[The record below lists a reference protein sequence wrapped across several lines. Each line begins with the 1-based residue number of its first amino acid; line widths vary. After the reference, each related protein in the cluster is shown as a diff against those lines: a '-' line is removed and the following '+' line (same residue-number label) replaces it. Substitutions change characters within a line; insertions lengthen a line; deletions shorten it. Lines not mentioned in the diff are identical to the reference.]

1 MTSDPHPA
9 ADVPP
14 GEPTTDV
21 PADNE
26 RWPLG
31 FMLTIVMVSLY
42 VGYRLVQLTVKF
54 FQWVF

>member
-1 MTSDPHPA
+1 MTSDPDPA
-9 ADVPP
+9 ADAAS
-14 GEPTTDV
+14 GDPTTDA
-21 PADNE
+21 PAVNE